1 MLNICV
7 YLLDFHTSS
16 YDDETIWQMIIRFS
30 SLQIIFIFINF
41 CTTFAYSALLI
52 GSYAMSVANRSIKKF
67 KSDIN
72 QTTKEYESIIV
83 FIDKNYKMN
92 LMLRL
97 RKMMVEKKLK
107 KFYEMYT
114 RLILFIEDIQPYVSK
129 LVLWSLV
136 VNMISSQVFIVCI
149 KKIDL
154 NQFISLVIC
163 YYALILNIL
172 MIIVYTFTI
181 STLNSRLNSIRFQL
195 LSRPCLARTT
205 SFSFKYHM
213 TTYYERLI
221 TTKPW
226 GIGIGTIAIL
236 TKTVFSKLMIFF
248 IRFTMLW
255 SKLFT

>member
-1 MLNICV
+1 
-7 YLLDFHTSS
+7 
-16 YDDETIWQMIIRFS
+16 
-30 SLQIIFIFINF
+30 
-41 CTTFAYSALLI
+41 
-52 GSYAMSVANRSIKKF
+52 
-67 KSDIN
+67 
-72 QTTKEYESIIV
+72 
-83 FIDKNYKMN
+83 
-92 LMLRL
+92 
-97 RKMMVEKKLK
+97 
-107 KFYEMYT
+107 MYT

-149 KKIDL
+149 KKIDQ
-154 NQFISLVIC
+154 NQFISLIIC
-163 YYALILNIL
+163 YYALILNLL